1 MADAAALW
9 QQGQDAIRGQRLDEA
24 RASFEQL
31 LRLQPSHFGAHLL
44 LASVHIA
51 QGHPRGAAGEL
62 LAAARALPSDPAAIV
77 RVAQALRPLGET
89 NAVRALLAHPLLAR
103 ANNPHVLMTA
113 AHVQQEL
120 GEHARAL
127 ALMDRALALGLDN
140 PDVRYLRAVQLQFHG
155 RLADAEAELER
166 CLRMGP
172 TYGRASL
179 MLARLRR
186 ATPGRNQ
193 LDFIAR
199 RLAQAG
205 RGSEDEA
212 AFEFARY
219 AELEALGRDEEAWAA
234 LVRGNALMHSR
245 LRDTEAARFDEDA
258 LLEAIVAKTTPGF
271 LQPVADTEAPASPAH
286 PQPIFIVGLPR
297 SGTTLLESRLGRH
310 PQIASAGELIEFG
323 KLWRQAADV
332 HGHAI
337 ADPAL
342 VAADADFAEL
352 GRRYLEHTRWRAQGR
367 AWYVDKLPPHFWIA
381 GFIRKAL
388 PQARIVHMARAP
400 IEVCFS
406 NWRAFFGDSYPYSYD
421 QDALAA
427 HHARYRR
434 LMAHWH
440 AAMPGAIHEVDYA
453 ALVAEPEQTLRAVLA
468 HIGLEFDPALL
479 DEGVDAGPVATLSSA
494 QVRAPLSAERRQ
506 DWQRYAP
513 QLAALRARLDGQ

>member
-9 QQGQDAIRGQRLDEA
+9 QQGQAAIRAQYFAAA
-24 RASFEQL
+24 RACFEQL
-31 LRLQPSHFGAHLL
+31 LRLQPAHFGAHLL

-51 QGHPRGAAGEL
+51 QGHPRGAAQQL
-62 LAAARALPSDPAAIV
+62 LLAARALPSDPLAIV

-89 NAVRALLAHPLLAR
+89 NAVRALLAHPLLGR
-103 ANNPHVLMTA
+103 AGDPHVSMRA
-113 AHVQQEL
+113 AAVLQEL

-127 ALMDRALALGLDN
+127 SFMDRALALGLDN

-193 LDFIAR
+193 LELIAQR
-199 RLAQAG
+199 MVRVE

-212 AFEFARY
+212 AFAFARY
-219 AELEALGRDEEAWAA
+219 VELEALGRLDEAWAA
-234 LVRGNALMHSR
+234 LEQGNALESAR
-245 LRDTEAARFDEDA
+245 LRAMPSARLDEDA
-258 LLEAIVAKTTPGF
+258 LLESIVARATPQF
-271 LQPVADTEAPASPAH
+271 LQPGADTEPPASPSH
-286 PQPIFIVGLPR
+286 PQPIFILGMPR
-297 SGTTLLESRLGRH
+297 SGTTLLETRLGRH
-310 PQIASAGELIEFG
+310 PQIASAGELIEFA

-332 HGHAI
+332 HGQAI

-342 VAADADFAEL
+342 LAADADFAQL
-352 GRRYLEHTRWRAQGR
+352 GRRYLEQTRWRAQGR
-367 AWYVDKLPPHFWIA
+367 AWYIDKLPPNFWIA

-388 PQARIVHMARAP
+388 PQARILHMVRAP

-406 NWRAFFGDSYPYSYD
+406 NWRAFFGDSYAYSYD
-421 QDALAA
+421 LDALVA

-434 LMAHWH
+434 LMRHWH
-440 AAMPGAIHEVDYA
+440 AVLPGAIHDVDYA
-453 ALVAEPEQTLRAVLA
+453 ALVANPERTLREALA
-468 HIGLEFDPALL
+468 HIGLDFDAALL
-479 DEGVDAGPVATLSSA
+479 DEKADAGPVATLSSA
-494 QVRAPLSAERRQ
+494 QVRAPLSEARRR
-506 DWQRYAP
+506 DWQRYAA
-513 QLAALRARLDGQ
+513 QLEPLRARLGD